1 MQQAISS
8 PPTICHNLK
17 HPVPS
22 SPSSPERLRDRNTFQ
37 ELAILLSH
45 LPLRHTLSQH
55 KRILISVSTLPP
67 PIPPEQLRA
76 ARVALRGL
84 LDMANETRAEI
95 WLRLLICDLLAS
107 LAKPEANGFHKL
119 LLEEDSNIASDVRRL
134 ARASLGGLAS
144 NKLARRLDKISKID
158 TAVTRVSP
166 TPEKKRAEL
175 SLVPSDDEVVGTL
188 ELNFGSEGGT
198 KVDVVPVQE
207 DLSRMK
213 GDVQVLIQLTKFGE
227 QEAKQLREKCNR
239 LFDVL
244 E

>member
-8 PPTICHNLK
+8 PSTTCHNSK
-17 HPVPS
+17 QPVPS
-22 SPSSPERLRDRNTFQ
+22 SPSPERLRDRNTFQ

-45 LPLRHTLSQH
+45 LPLRYTLSQH
-55 KRILISVSTLPP
+55 RRILISVSTLPP
-67 PIPPEQLRA
+67 PIPLEQLQA

-84 LDMANETRAEI
+84 LDMANEPRAEI

-107 LAKPEANGFHKL
+107 LAKPDANGFHKL
-119 LLEEDSNIASDVRRL
+119 LLEEDSYIASDVRRL

-158 TAVTRVSP
+158 TTVTRVNAI
-166 TPEKKRAEL
+166 PEKKRAEL

-188 ELNFGSEGGT
+188 ELSFDAEDGV
-198 KVDVVPVQE
+198 KVDVGPVQE